1 MFCISLK
8 NIWSLFTEKNY
19 QVDKTIKRQNWKIR
33 LIFLKTIKMKVL
45 KAIGKEV
52 KSFIGF
58 VKIPFH

>member
-8 NIWSLFTEKNY
+8 NIWSFFTEKNY
-19 QVDKTIKRQNWKIR
+19 QVDKTKKRQNWKIC

-52 KSFIGF
+52 KSFFGF